1 MKANIFT
8 ETAANIWA
16 NVKYYFEGLK
26 LAKYGPMY
34 KDEAESV
41 AGRKVIERLQ
51 AENRL
56 LRDQYARLSELVR
69 TLAAGK

>member
-16 NVKYYFEGLK
+16 NVKYYFEGLR

-34 KDEAESV
+34 KDEAE
-41 AGRKVIERLQ
+41 ALRKIIDRLQ

-56 LRDQYARLSELVR
+56 LREQYARQSELVR

>member
-16 NVKYYFEGLK
+16 NVKYYFEGLR

-34 KDEAESV
+34 KDEVEAL
-41 AGRKVIERLQ
+41 RKIIDRLQ

-56 LRDQYARLSELVR
+56 LREQYARQSELVR

>member
-8 ETAANIWA
+8 ETAVNIWA
-16 NVKYYFEGLK
+16 NVKYYFEGLR

-34 KDEAESV
+34 KDEAE
-41 AGRKVIERLQ
+41 AGREIIDRLQ

-56 LRDQYARLSELVR
+56 LREQYARQSELVR